1 MRHPSSVSPVSPVPA
16 TMLSP
21 LGPVHGVLMQIAAND
36 IVLSPMANRSACR
49 EDDPKFVEFKR
60 SLLVTGGNV
69 TPVLARRLVPDPL
82 HPDVVVLELFSGHRC
97 LAACASLDLLVN
109 VLVVDNVSDLDALR
123 HMSLQNVGR
132 QALAA
137 LDAGRSFRRML
148 DDGWF
153 TNQAELSRHMGVA
166 EADVSTALQL
176 AKLPEEVIG
185 AFGSEDAVQHRH
197 AKLLR
202 DALKKNKEAVLAAA
216 TKLKKRQAKLV
227 EKIPPKE
234 VLSILTAV
242 LTPTGADGAAK
253 AKTVSK
259 AIPDAQEPGV
269 RADAMPTP
277 TSEAPA
283 TGSEEEHAQR
293 TISEIEYPSAE
304 PEPDDDIPESS
315 HRALSRVQPNHAT
328 STAILRPSKA
338 ESIIIDGV
346 EIGRIFIDDD
356 GRLVVVLEPFAYLP
370 ADVLWLI
377 ALLVKHLAGAP
388 FLVRASTDQ

>member
-1 MRHPSSVSPVSPVPA
+1 MRHPSSVSSISPVPA

-21 LGPVHGVLMQIAAND
+21 LGPVHGVLMQVAAND

-60 SLLVTGGNV
+60 SLLVTAGNV

-82 HPDVVVLELFSGHRC
+82 NPDVVVLELFSGHRR

-166 EADVSTALQL
+166 EGDVSTALQL
-176 AKLPEEVIG
+176 VKLPEEVIG

-216 TKLKKRQAKLV
+216 IKLKKRQAKLV

-234 VLSILTAV
+234 VLAILTAV
-242 LTPTGADGAAK
+242 LTTGADIAAK
-253 AKTVSK
+253 AKTVPK
-259 AIPDAQEPGV
+259 ATLDAQEPGV
-269 RADAMPTP
+269 SAETMSTP
-277 TSEAPA
+277 MSDAPA
-283 TGSEEEHAQR
+283 TAFEEDQAQR
-293 TISEIEYPSAE
+293 AISEIDGAPAE
-304 PEPDDDIPESS
+304 PEPAEEIPESS
-315 HRALSRVQPNHAT
+315 HRALSRAQPIHAT

-338 ESIIIDGV
+338 DAIVIDGV
-346 EIGRIFIDDD
+346 EIGRIFIDTD
-356 GRLVVVLEPFAYLP
+356 GRLVVELEPFAYLP
-370 ADVLWLI
+370 ADVHWFI

-388 FLVRASTDQ
+388 FLVRSSGDQ

>member
-1 MRHPSSVSPVSPVPA
+1 MRHPSSASPIPA

-21 LGPVHGVLMQIAAND
+21 LGPVHGVLMQVAAND
-36 IVLSPMANRSACR
+36 IVLSAMANRSACR

-82 HPDVVVLELFSGHRC
+82 NPDVVVLELFSGHRR

-176 AKLPEEVIG
+176 TKLPEDVIA

-202 DALKKNKEAVLAAA
+202 DALKKNKEAVLTAA

-234 VLSILTAV
+234 VLAILTAV
-242 LTPTGADGAAK
+242 LTPTGSDIAAK
-253 AKTVSK
+253 AKTVPN
-259 AIPDAQEPGV
+259 ATVDAQVLGV
-269 RADAMPTP
+269 RADGMPTS

-283 TGSEEEHAQR
+283 TAGEEDHSLPAFSENDGA
-293 TISEIEYPSAE
+293 PAE
-304 PEPDDDIPESS
+304 PEPAEEIPESS

-338 ESIIIDGV
+338 DAIVIDGV
-346 EIGRIFIDDD
+346 EIGRIFIDAD
-356 GRLVVVLEPFAYLP
+356 GRLVVELEPFAYLP
-370 ADVLWLI
+370 ADVLWFI
-377 ALLVKHLAGAP
+377 TLLVKHLAGAP
-388 FLVRASTDQ
+388 FLVRASSDQ

>member
-1 MRHPSSVSPVSPVPA
+1 MRHPSSVSPIPA
-16 TMLSP
+16 TMQSP
-21 LGPVHGVLMQIAAND
+21 LGPVHGVLMQVAAND

-60 SLLVTGGNV
+60 SLLVTAGNV
-69 TPVLARRLVPDPL
+69 TPVLARRLFPDPL
-82 HPDVVVLELFSGHRC
+82 NPDVVVLELFSGHRR
-97 LAACASLDLLVN
+97 LAACASLDMLVN

-176 AKLPEEVIG
+176 TKLPEDVIA
-185 AFGSEDAVQHRH
+185 AFGAEDAVQHRH

-234 VLSILTAV
+234 VLAILTAV
-242 LTPTGADGAAK
+242 LMPTGAEGSVK
-253 AKTVSK
+253 AKTVAQATAGAQK
-259 AIPDAQEPGV
+259 PGAI
-269 RADAMPTP
+269 ADDMH
-277 TSEAPA
+277 APMFEVSA
-283 TGSEEEHAQR
+283 AVGEEGHALPPV
-293 TISEIEYPSAE
+293 SEIEDAPAE
-304 PEPDDDIPESS
+304 LEPADDIPESS
-315 HRALSRVQPNHAT
+315 HRALSRAQPNQAT

-338 ESIIIDGV
+338 DAIVIDGV
-346 EIGRIFIDDD
+346 EIGRIFIDAD
-356 GRLVVVLEPFAYLP
+356 GRLVVELEPFAYVP
-370 ADVLWLI
+370 ADVHWFI
-377 ALLVKHLAGAP
+377 TLLVKHLVGAP
-388 FLVRASTDQ
+388 FLVRSPSDQ

>member
-1 MRHPSSVSPVSPVPA
+1 MRHPSSVSSVSA
-16 TMLSP
+16 TMQSP
-21 LGPVHGVLMQIAAND
+21 LGPIHGVLMQVASSD

-49 EDDPKFVEFKR
+49 EDDPRFVEFKR

-69 TPVLARRLVPDPL
+69 TPVLARRLVPDSL
-82 HPDVVVLELFSGHRC
+82 RPDVVVLELFSGHRR
-97 LAACASLDLLVN
+97 LAACASLDLPVN
-109 VLVVDNVSDLDALR
+109 VLVAEGVSDLDALR

-185 AFGSEDAVQHRH
+185 AFGAEDAVQHRH

-234 VLSILTAV
+234 VLDILTAV
-242 LTPTGADGAAK
+242 LTPTGAESAAK
-253 AKTVSK
+253 AKVGPQAT
-259 AIPDAQEPGV
+259 ADAQEPGV
-269 RADAMPTP
+269 SADGMPP
-277 TSEAPA
+277 STSEAPA
-283 TGSEEEHAQR
+283 TAFEEDYAQR
-293 TISEIEYPSAE
+293 AISEIDGE
-304 PEPDDDIPESS
+304 PVGPDPTDNIPESAQ
-315 HRALSRVQPNHAT
+315 RALSRAQPNHAK

-338 ESIIIDGV
+338 DPIVIDGV
-346 EIGRIFIDDD
+346 EIGRIFIDAD
-356 GRLVVVLEPFAYLP
+356 GRLVVELEPFAYQP

-377 ALLVKHLAGAP
+377 ALLVKHLASAP
-388 FLVRASTDQ
+388 FLVRSPTDE

>member
-1 MRHPSSVSPVSPVPA
+1 MRHPSSASPIPA

-21 LGPVHGVLMQIAAND
+21 LGPVHGVLMQVAAND
-36 IVLSPMANRSACR
+36 IVLSAMANRSACR

-82 HPDVVVLELFSGHRC
+82 NPDVVVLELFSGHRR

-176 AKLPEEVIG
+176 TKLPEEVIG

-216 TKLKKRQAKLV
+216 IKLKKRQAKLV

-234 VLSILTAV
+234 VLAILTAV
-242 LTPTGADGAAK
+242 LTPTGSDIAAK
-253 AKTVSK
+253 AKTVPN
-259 AIPDAQEPGV
+259 ATVDAQVLGV
-269 RADAMPTP
+269 RADGMPTS
-277 TSEAPA
+277 TSE
-283 TGSEEEHAQR
+283 S
-293 TISEIEYPSAE
+293 
-304 PEPDDDIPESS
+304 
-315 HRALSRVQPNHAT
+315 HAT
-328 STAILRPSKA
+328 
-338 ESIIIDGV
+338 
-346 EIGRIFIDDD
+346 
-356 GRLVVVLEPFAYLP
+356 
-370 ADVLWLI
+370 
-377 ALLVKHLAGAP
+377 AGE
-388 FLVRASTDQ
+388 

>member
-1 MRHPSSVSPVSPVPA
+1 MRHSVSPVPG
-16 TMLSP
+16 TMQSP
-21 LGPVHGVLMQIAAND
+21 LGPVHGVLMQVAAND

-82 HPDVVVLELFSGHRC
+82 NPDVVVLELFSGHRR

-176 AKLPEEVIG
+176 AKLPEEVIA

-234 VLSILTAV
+234 VLAILTAV
-242 LTPTGADGAAK
+242 LTPTGAEGAAK
-253 AKTVSK
+253 TKTV
-259 AIPDAQEPGV
+259 AQAPVAVANAQEPGV
-269 RADAMPTP
+269 SEEGMR
-277 TSEAPA
+277 TSTSKVPA
-283 TGSEEEHAQR
+283 TAGEEDHAQR
-293 TISEIEYPSAE
+293 AISEIDGATAE
-304 PEPDDDIPESS
+304 PEPAEDIPESS
-315 HRALSRVQPNHAT
+315 HRALSRVPPNHAT
-328 STAILRPSKA
+328 STTLLRPSKA
-338 ESIIIDGV
+338 ESIVIDGV
-346 EIGRIFIDDD
+346 EIGRIFIDAD
-356 GRLVVVLEPFAYLP
+356 GRLVVELEPFAYLP
-370 ADVLWLI
+370 ADVLWFI
-377 ALLVKHLAGAP
+377 DLLVKHLAGAP
-388 FLVRASTDQ
+388 FLVRSSSDQ

>member
-1 MRHPSSVSPVSPVPA
+1 MRHPFSVPSVPA

-21 LGPVHGVLMQIAAND
+21 LGPVHGVLMQVAAND
-36 IVLSPMANRSACR
+36 IVLSSMANRSACR
-49 EDDPKFVEFKR
+49 EEDPKFVEFKR

-82 HPDVVVLELFSGHRC
+82 NPDVVLLELFSGHRR

-109 VLVVDNVSDLDALR
+109 VLVVENVSDLDALR

-166 EADVSTALQL
+166 EGDVSTALQL
-176 AKLPEEVIG
+176 AKLPEEVIA

-197 AKLLR
+197 AKPLR

-234 VLSILTAV
+234 VLAILTAV
-242 LTPTGADGAAK
+242 LTPPGADST
-253 AKTVSK
+253 AKTKTV
-259 AIPDAQEPGV
+259 AQATADAKEPGV
-269 RADAMPTP
+269 RAEGMPTP
-277 TSEAPA
+277 TSEVPA
-283 TGSEEEHAQR
+283 ATDEEGEAQR
-293 TISEIEYPSAE
+293 AISEIDGAPAE
-304 PEPDDDIPESS
+304 PNPAETIPESAQ
-315 HRALSRVQPNHAT
+315 RALSRTQPNHAT
-328 STAILRPSKA
+328 STAILRPSTA
-338 ESIIIDGV
+338 DPIVIDGV
-346 EIGRIFIDDD
+346 EIGRIFIDAD
-356 GRLVVVLEPFAYLP
+356 GRLVVELEPFAYLP
-370 ADVLWLI
+370 GDVSWFI

-388 FLVRASTDQ
+388 FLVRSPTDQ

>member
-1 MRHPSSVSPVSPVPA
+1 MRHPSAVSPVPA

-21 LGPVHGVLMQIAAND
+21 LGPVHGVLMQVAAND

-49 EDDPKFVEFKR
+49 EDDPRFVEFKR

-82 HPDVVVLELFSGHRC
+82 HPDVVVLELFSGHRR

-166 EADVSTALQL
+166 EGDVSTALQL
-176 AKLPEEVIG
+176 VKLPEEVIG

-202 DALKKNKEAVLAAA
+202 DALKKNKEAVLTAA

-234 VLSILTAV
+234 VLAILTAV
-242 LTPTGADGAAK
+242 LTPTGVEGTAKTKTVAQASTTDVQKPGVNADG
-253 AKTVSK
+253 
-259 AIPDAQEPGV
+259 
-269 RADAMPTP
+269 MPP
-277 TSEAPA
+277 STSDAPA
-283 TGSEEEHAQR
+283 TAFEEDQAQR
-293 TISEIEYPSAE
+293 AISEIDGATAD
-304 PEPDDDIPESS
+304 PEPDEEVPESS
-315 HRALSRVQPNHAT
+315 HRALSRAQSNHAT

-338 ESIIIDGV
+338 DAIVIDGV
-346 EIGRIFIDDD
+346 EIGHIFIDAD
-356 GRLVVVLEPFAYLP
+356 GRLVVELEPFAYLP
-370 ADVLWLI
+370 ADVVWFI
-377 ALLVKHLAGAP
+377 DFLVKHLSGAP
-388 FLVRASTDQ
+388 FLVRPFTDQ